1 MIIYFNY
8 NYLFFALLLL
18 DKVEEEEEYILLI
31 LKFSLVNELSKS
43 NSIFSILSSCSFL
56 LLVSFFDFD
65 VNFVV
70 VVELVVTE

>member
-43 NSIFSILSSCSFL
+43 NSIFSLLSSCSFL
-56 LLVSFFDFD
+56 LLVLFFDF
-65 VNFVV
+65 VVKFVG
-70 VVELVVTE
+70 VVELVVAE